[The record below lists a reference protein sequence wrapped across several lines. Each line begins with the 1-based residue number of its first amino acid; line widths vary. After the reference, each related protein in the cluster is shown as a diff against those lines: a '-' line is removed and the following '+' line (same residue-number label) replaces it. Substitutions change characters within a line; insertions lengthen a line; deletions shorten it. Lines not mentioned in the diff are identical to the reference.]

1 MQRKFITM
9 VVNRIKKLPL
19 FQDFYEKIDEYVSD
33 DDNNDFPDISKYK
46 NLCVSVSKNVSFRSL
61 NSQNFSK
68 SILFLFKKHIFIY

>member
-46 NLCVSVSKNVSFRSL
+46 NLCVSY
-61 NSQNFSK
+61 QTTESK
-68 SILFLFKKHIFIY
+68 SHLKNI

>member
-1 MQRKFITM
+1 M

-46 NLCVSVSKNVSFRSL
+46 NLCVSY
-61 NSQNFSK
+61 QTTESK
-68 SILFLFKKHIFIY
+68 SHLKNI